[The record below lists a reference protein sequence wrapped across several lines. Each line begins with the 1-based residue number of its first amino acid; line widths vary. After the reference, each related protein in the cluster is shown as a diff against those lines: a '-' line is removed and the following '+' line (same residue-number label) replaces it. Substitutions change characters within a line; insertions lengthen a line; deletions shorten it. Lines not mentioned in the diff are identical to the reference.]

1 MSKKR
6 ITVNQLIEKLNKL
19 SEEEKNLKVV
29 VFGASSEDYFSPGI
43 GFIEESQLD
52 VEHLKRSKT
61 EKLVVLH

>member
-29 VFGASSEDYFSPGI
+29 VFGASSEDYFSPEI
-43 GFIEESQLD
+43 GFIEDSQLD
-52 VEHLKRSKT
+52 VEHFKRKT